1 MATPGRNQ
9 RRLELHV
16 VFLLLFLFAN
26 LSHAVLENSSMV
38 WRYAG
43 EEPSLVASVT
53 SPQEYSSKDYI
64 SFLEWRAVVLIQT
77 WRGYLTQKVTQE
89 SSADNA
95 IDLVKGPCNS
105 ETKKLVSCP
114 VQCFRVDPVCGT
126 DNVTYW
132 SGRSS

>member
-1 MATPGRNQ
+1 METPCSLLELGQVWAREKSESCGGFLLPWRRFFGREFGMATPGRNQ

-53 SPQEYSSKDYI
+53 SPQEYSSKL
-64 SFLEWRAVVLIQT
+64 F
-77 WRGYLTQKVTQE
+77 
-89 SSADNA
+89 
-95 IDLVKGPCNS
+95 
-105 ETKKLVSCP
+105 
-114 VQCFRVDPVCGT
+114 
-126 DNVTYW
+126 
-132 SGRSS
+132 

>member
-53 SPQEYSSKDYI
+53 SPQEYSSK
-64 SFLEWRAVVLIQT
+64 T

-126 DNVTYW
+126 DNVTYCVQEW
-132 SGRSS
+132 A